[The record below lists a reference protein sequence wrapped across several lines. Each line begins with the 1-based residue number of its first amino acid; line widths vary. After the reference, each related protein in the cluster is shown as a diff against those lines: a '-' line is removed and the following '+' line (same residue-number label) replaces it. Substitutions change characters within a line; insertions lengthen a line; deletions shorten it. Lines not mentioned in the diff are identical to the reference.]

1 MRLLFLLNLFM
12 LRGGVYRVIAL
23 AFIAGVIGLLG
34 LGIWSLKAS
43 QSPHTHV
50 VHDVQS
56 HSAKPAAPLS
66 R

>member
-1 MRLLFLLNLFM
+1 MRLLLLLNLFI
-12 LRGGVYRVIAL
+12 LRGGVYRVVAL

-43 QSPHTHV
+43 QPRHNHV
-50 VHDVQS
+50 VHGVRS
-56 HSAKPAAPLS
+56 PSAHVPPPVS

>member
-1 MRLLFLLNLFM
+1 MRLLLLLNLFM
-12 LRGGVYRVIAL
+12 LRGGIYRAIAL

-43 QSPHTHV
+43 QGQHAHV
-50 VHDVQS
+50 VHGVQS
-56 HSAKPAAPLS
+56 PSVKPPPRAS

>member
-1 MRLLFLLNLFM
+1 MRLLLLLNLFI
-12 LRGGVYRVIAL
+12 LRGGVYRVVAL

-43 QSPHTHV
+43 QPQHNQV
-50 VHDVQS
+50 VHGAQS
-56 HSAKPAAPLS
+56 PSAHVPSPVS

>member
-1 MRLLFLLNLFM
+1 MRLLLLLNLFI

-23 AFIAGVIGLLG
+23 TFIVGVIGLLG

-43 QSPHTHV
+43 QPQQ
-50 VHDVQS
+50 VHIVHGVQTP
-56 HSAKPAAPLS
+56 SAKRTPPAS

>member
-23 AFIAGVIGLLG
+23 AFIAGVIGLVG

-43 QSPHTHV
+43 HTPQAHV
-50 VHDVQS
+50 LHGVPS
-56 HSAKPAAPLS
+56 HPSKPAAPVS

>member
-1 MRLLFLLNLFM
+1 MRLLLLLNLFI
-12 LRGGVYRVIAL
+12 LRGGVYRMIAL

-43 QSPHTHV
+43 QPQQAHVIHGVQSPSAKLPPHT
-50 VHDVQS
+50 
-56 HSAKPAAPLS
+56 S

>member
-1 MRLLFLLNLFM
+1 MRLLLLLNLFI
-12 LRGGVYRVIAL
+12 LRGGVYRVVAL

-43 QSPHTHV
+43 QPQQNHV
-50 VHDVQS
+50 VHRAQS
-56 HSAKPAAPLS
+56 PAAHLPPPVS